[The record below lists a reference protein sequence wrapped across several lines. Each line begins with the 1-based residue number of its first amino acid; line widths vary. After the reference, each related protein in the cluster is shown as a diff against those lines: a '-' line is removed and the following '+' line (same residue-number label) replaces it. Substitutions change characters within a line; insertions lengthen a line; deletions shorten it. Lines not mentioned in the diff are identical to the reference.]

1 MTSKKLNRRDFLRMG
16 ALGVAGAALAG
27 CCPTPE
33 PETIV
38 ITQEVA
44 GERVE
49 VEVTKEVVKEV
60 EKEVIK
66 EVGAKEVRFL
76 TETWNWE
83 KLNMANATD
92 HYNQEL
98 RVAEAGYQMVVDPAP
113 DGWDTKVAQM
123 VKDGELLW
131 NGHLRA
137 TNLGDVPR
145 RNRLGILQPWDE
157 YINASTVPWAGQFW
171 DEVLPN
177 ILESFQIDGKLYAFP
192 WDGELYCRVYNK
204 MIWDTIGETPA
215 ETLDEFERQLEEI
228 LAANPDKT
236 PLCLRHHNGHPDQH
250 MLMQLWTDNPWIE
263 VEGAGILDVK
273 GEAYANVLTM
283 LKRWYDKGI
292 ITDDS
297 WGQTMYDSWNTGNTA
312 CGQSGAAWLQS
323 TAQKVFGIANFVPTT
338 NFVINAGDTPKT
350 TTFANGAMLFKDA
363 EYPQE
368 CADWLLWM
376 VDPTVEKVANYSFIR
391 GHLNYYHIPM
401 YQSIY
406 DNILPTD
413 DSWAWMAG
421 ILDMVKASASY
432 PANAMTNEIVPIINV
447 WEEKFVH
454 GEVTL
459 DEAVNGMYDE
469 FMDAVKAA
477 LEA

>member
-1 MTSKKLNRRDFLRMG
+1 MASKKLNRRDFLRMG

-27 CCPTPE
+27 CCPTAE

-44 GERVE
+44 GEKVE
-49 VEVTKEVVKEV
+49 VEVTKEVQVKATEIVV
-60 EKEVIK
+60 EKEK
-66 EVGAKEVRFL
+66 QVRFL

-98 RVAEAGYQMVVDPAP
+98 RTAEAGYSIVVDPAP

-123 VKDGELLW
+123 VKDNELLW

-157 YINASTVPWAGQFW
+157 YINSSSIPWAGTFW

-177 ILESFQIDGKLYAFP
+177 VLESFQIDGQLYAFP

-215 ETLDEFERQLEEI
+215 ETLDEFELQLMEI
-228 LAANPDKT
+228 KAANPDKT

-283 LKRWYDKGI
+283 LKRWYDNGI

-297 WGQTMYDSWNTGNTA
+297 WGGTMYDSWNTGNTA
-312 CGQSGAAWLQS
+312 TGQSGAAWLQA
-323 TAQKVFGIANFVPTT
+323 TAQRVFGISNIIPMT

-350 TTFANGAMLFKDA
+350 TTFANGAMLFKGAA
-363 EYPQE
+363 EPQE
-368 CADWLLWM
+368 VTDWLLWM

-406 DNILPTD
+406 DNILSTD
-413 DSWAWMAG
+413 ASWAWMAD
-421 ILDMVKASASY
+421 ILDMVKASAPY

-454 GEVTL
+454 GEVSL

-469 FMDAVKAA
+469 FMDAVEAA